1 MSILNELL
9 EKVASAEL
17 DEQVKQLC
25 DVIFE
30 EEKDNIKKLDKL
42 DDLPKGPNIF
52 LCLAVPG
59 RSQGETAFVAL
70 EREAKEQYIIS
81 IWVKGPPSSVDK
93 PARRIKAVE
102 LKEEKAEKI
111 LLHFAETYKHMKGD

>member
-9 EKVASAEL
+9 AKVASAEL

-30 EEKDNIKKLDKL
+30 EEKDNIQNM

-52 LCLAVPG
+52 LCLEVPG
-59 RSQGETAFVAL
+59 RKQGEVAFVAL
-70 EREAKEQYIIS
+70 EREAKEQYITS
-81 IWVKGPPSSVDK
+81 IWVKGGPPSK
-93 PARRIKAVE
+93 PARRIKATE
-102 LKEEKAEKI
+102 LKEVKAEKI

>member
-30 EEKDNIKKLDKL
+30 EEKDNIQKL

-52 LCLAVPG
+52 LCLEVPG
-59 RSQGETAFVAL
+59 RSQGETAYVAL
-70 EREAKEQYIIS
+70 EREAKEQYIMS

>member
-9 EKVASAEL
+9 VKIASAEL
-17 DEQVKQLC
+17 DEQVKILC

-30 EEKDNIKKLDKL
+30 EEKENIKNI

-52 LCLAVPG
+52 LCLEVPG
-59 RSQGETAFVAL
+59 RKQGETAFVAL
-70 EREAKEQYIIS
+70 ERESKEQYITS
-81 IWVKGPPSSVDK
+81 IWVKGPPSSVDRPR

-102 LKEEKAEKI
+102 VVEVKAEKI
-111 LLHFAETYKHMKGD
+111 LLQFAETYKHMKGD